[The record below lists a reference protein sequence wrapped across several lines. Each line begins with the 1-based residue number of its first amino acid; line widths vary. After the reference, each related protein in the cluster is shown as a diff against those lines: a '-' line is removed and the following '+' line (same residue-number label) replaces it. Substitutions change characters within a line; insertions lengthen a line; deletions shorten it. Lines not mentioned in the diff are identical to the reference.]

1 MLMEELF
8 RRGIM
13 RMGYAA
19 DDPSRLTGLFNLEY
33 IGTLPSLRREQM
45 QRMLWL
51 EGEWTAVNK
60 VPATGMNPAYEDRQ
74 VYRYRACE
82 NGVWICLVTRGG
94 ELRPHITYDAFSG
107 QFMYVLSEGA
117 FGVLRS
123 PGWDGNSIVFT
134 GEMTMIGVNCVLR
147 QTWTKESD
155 DAFAFVNEERLA
167 DGRWGL
173 VDEWEFRRRF

>member
-33 IGTLPSLRREQM
+33 IATLPALRKEQM

-51 EGEWTAVNK
+51 EGEWVAVNR
-60 VPATGMNPAYEDRQ
+60 VPATAMNPSYEDHQ
-74 VYRYRACE
+74 VYRYRS
-82 NGVWICLVTRGG
+82 NGDWICLVTRAG
-94 ELRPHITYDAFSG
+94 EQRPHITYDAFSR

-123 PGWDGNSIVFT
+123 PGWEDNRIVFT

-147 QTWTKESD
+147 QTWTKEND
-155 DAFAFVNEERLA
+155 DAFSSVNEERLE
-167 DGRWGL
+167 DGRWSV
-173 VDEWEFRRRF
+173 VDEWEFRRRAPR